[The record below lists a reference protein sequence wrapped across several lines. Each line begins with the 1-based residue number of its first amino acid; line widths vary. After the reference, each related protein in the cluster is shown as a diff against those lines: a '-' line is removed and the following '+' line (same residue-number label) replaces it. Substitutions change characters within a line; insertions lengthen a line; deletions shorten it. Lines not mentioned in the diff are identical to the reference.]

1 MARLV
6 FQTSMTL
13 DGFMTGANQTA
24 AEPLGTDGE
33 HLHDWGFSSDPEDR
47 AYAESVLSN
56 GGAVIAGRVTYD
68 HSLPF
73 WGADGPSGATRLPV
87 FVVTHEA
94 PAESPENGVYTFV
107 TGGIESAL
115 QQARSAAGD
124 EDVVIVGGA
133 KIGRAYIAA
142 GLVDELQIHVVPVLF
157 GSGTRMFEDMD
168 IDHRWLEPIRVVD
181 RPLATHIHYRVVR

>member
-1 MARLV
+1 MGRLI

-24 AEPLGTDGE
+24 EEPLGTDGE
-33 HLHDWGFSSDPEDR
+33 RLHGWGFSSDEQDR
-47 AYAESVLSN
+47 AYAESVLRD
-56 GGAVIAGRVTYD
+56 GAAIIVGRVTYD

-73 WGADGPSGATRLPV
+73 WGADGPSGTARLPV

-107 TGGIESAL
+107 TDGIESAL
-115 QQARSAAGD
+115 QQARDAAGD
-124 EDVVIVGGA
+124 EPVVIVGGA

-157 GSGTRMFEDMD
+157 GSGTRMFEDME